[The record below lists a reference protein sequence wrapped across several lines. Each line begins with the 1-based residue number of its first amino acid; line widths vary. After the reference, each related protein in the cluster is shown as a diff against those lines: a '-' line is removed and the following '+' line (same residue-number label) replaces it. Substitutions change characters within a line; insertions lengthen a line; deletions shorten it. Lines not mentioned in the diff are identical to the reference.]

1 MYVGNPYR
9 VLGVSDGTSKDECKK
24 VYRLLCRKYHPDNGG
39 DADKYNAVVQ
49 AYKAIETDEYI
60 KQQSVVRHRLT
71 HTSILSYA
79 VV

>member
-1 MYVGNPYR
+1 MYVGNPYS
-9 VLGVSDGTSKDECKK
+9 VLGVSGGTSKDECKK
-24 VYRLLCRKYHPDNGG
+24 AYRLLCRKYHPDNGG

-49 AYKAIETDEYI
+49 AYKAIETGEYI
-60 KQQSVVRHRLT
+60 KQQPIVRHRLT